1 MRKATS
7 FFVAIV
13 LIAACAE
20 KKPTTREYWDDL
32 LASDKRSDA
41 FAKIAVLKDKAQI
54 DAAMKALGGVVSRYP
69 AQVAG
74 VMERLAMYDADVAK
88 GLRACLTTTAAP
100 QCLRGLGAMRAVEA
114 VPEIRQAARATDA
127 FIRSAAVT
135 ALRWMRAKDAVET
148 LGEVALDRVMTP
160 RATPGPQRPSG
171 EMAVRE
177 AVLGLGE
184 IGDPRAIPTL
194 LKAIWS
200 EVWTSV
206 FPEARVALVSFGDV
220 AVNAIVAAVDG
231 KDAALA
237 KWAKEWKVSEE
248 YFPAK
253 AILVL
258 GDLGGKVATE
268 KLMALARSDSGYQ
281 QVFAIQA
288 LGNLAPAEAGPV
300 LVEIAKKSTTAE
312 VLQAALTALPRLNYP
327 PAIDFCLKAM
337 GDKKAPGLKRLFA
350 GLAVSIAGDERHA
363 AAVGPIARAA
373 AAEAKARAAVAAAK
387 KTPDAH
393 AEAGEARDL
402 SEAFQTVEA
411 RLTAAKGCAALDCW
425 IAKVRDANPRIRDLA
440 AYKVARLATAA
451 ERDKAAA
458 AIAPL
463 LSDKEHGVRRAAL
476 YAVTRLGAKSALPAL
491 ENVIRSERG
500 TEFKVLIPEY
510 QLAIARIGRAQ
521 G

>member
-1 MRKATS
+1 MTRKATL
-7 FFVAIV
+7 FVAAV
-13 LIAACAE
+13 LVVACAE
-20 KKPTTREYWDDL
+20 KKPTTREYWDEQ
-32 LASDKRSDA
+32 LAGEKRSDA
-41 FAKIAVLKDKAQI
+41 FVKIQGLKDKAQI
-54 DAAMKALGGVVSRYP
+54 DAAMKALAGVVSRYP

-74 VMERLAMYDADVAK
+74 VMERLAMYDAEVAK
-88 GLRACLTTTAAP
+88 GLRACVPTTAAP
-100 QCLRGLGAMRAVEA
+100 QCLRALGAMRAVEA
-114 VPEIRQAARATDA
+114 VPEILRAARATDA

-177 AVLGLGE
+177 AVLALGE
-184 IGDPRAIPTL
+184 IGDPRGIPVL

-206 FPEARVALVSFGDV
+206 FPEARVALVSFGD
-220 AVNAIVAAVDG
+220 AAVKAVIAAVEG

-237 KWAKEWKVSEE
+237 KWAKDWKISEE
-248 YFPAK
+248 FFPAK

-300 LVEIAKKSTTAE
+300 LVDIAKKSTTAE
-312 VLQAALTALPRLNYP
+312 VLQAALTALPRLDYA

-337 GDKKAPGLKRLFA
+337 ADKKAPGLKRLFA
-350 GLAVSIAGDERHA
+350 GLAVSIAGDEKHA

-373 AAEAKARAAVAAAK
+373 NADATARARVAAAK

-393 AEAGEARDL
+393 AEAQEARDL
-402 SEAFQTVEA
+402 AEAFQTVEA
-411 RLTAAKGCAALDCW
+411 RLAAAKGCGALDCW
-425 IAKVRDANPRIRDLA
+425 LAKVGDANPRIRDLA
-440 AYKVARLATAA
+440 AYKAARLATAA
-451 ERDKAAA
+451 EREKAAA

-476 YAVTRLGAKSALPAL
+476 YAVTRLGAKSAVPAL

-500 TEFKVLIPEY
+500 TEFKMLIPEY
-510 QLAIARIGRAQ
+510 QLAIARIGRSQ
-521 G
+521 S